1 MRCVKSTSSHRNS
14 GALDLQAPEADSL
27 GAMKNLKSLLLATAV
42 LSFFLGGNSF
52 ADEAA
57 EPIIPTGRI
66 DLFNGKDFTGWKFIM
81 RGNTE
86 PAKTWA
92 VTNGVIHCTGQPY
105 GYART
110 EKTYANYKL
119 TVEWR
124 FVTVAPKADNSG
136 IFVNITP
143 PDKVWPACVEAQ
155 GQHHRQGD
163 LHMNGGATA
172 KGHETADTK
181 NADAQSPSNE
191 KPVGEWN
198 TFVIESS
205 GDSVKLWTNDKWMN
219 EITGSSVTSGAIGI
233 QSEGGEIEVR
243 KIFLEPL
250 SGGETHK

>member
-1 MRCVKSTSSHRNS
+1 
-14 GALDLQAPEADSL
+14 
-27 GAMKNLKSLLLATAV
+27 MKIIKSLLLAAAV
-42 LSFFLGGNSF
+42 CSFISDAKCF
-52 ADEAA
+52 ADDSAK
-57 EPIIPTGRI
+57 PIVPTSHI
-66 DLFNGKDFTGWKFIM
+66 ELFNGKDFTGWKFVM
-81 RGNTE
+81 RNDAE
-86 PAKTWA
+86 PMKTWA

-110 EKTYANYKL
+110 EKAYADYKL

-143 PDKVWPACVEAQ
+143 PDKVWPACIEAQ

-198 TFVIESS
+198 TFVIECS
-205 GDSVKLWTNDKWMN
+205 GDAVKLWTNGKWMN
-219 EITGSSVTSGAIGI
+219 EVTGSSVTSGAIGI

-250 SGGETHK
+250 PSGEAQK

>member
-1 MRCVKSTSSHRNS
+1 MPT
-14 GALDLQAPEADSL
+14 ATTLDLQPLEADSL
-27 GAMKNLKSLLLATAV
+27 GAMKIINFQLLAAAICG
-42 LSFFLGGNSF
+42 FAFGANCF

-57 EPIIPTGRI
+57 KPTVPTGRTE
-66 DLFNGKDFTGWKFIM
+66 LFNGKDFTGWKFVM

-86 PAKTWA
+86 PSKTWA

-119 TVEWR
+119 TAEWR

-198 TFVIESS
+198 TFVIECS
-205 GDSVKLWTNDKWMN
+205 GDSVKLWTNGKWMN
-219 EITGSSVTSGAIGI
+219 EVTGSSVTSGAIGI

-243 KIFLEPL
+243 KIFVEPL
-250 SGGETHK
+250 SDRDLQK